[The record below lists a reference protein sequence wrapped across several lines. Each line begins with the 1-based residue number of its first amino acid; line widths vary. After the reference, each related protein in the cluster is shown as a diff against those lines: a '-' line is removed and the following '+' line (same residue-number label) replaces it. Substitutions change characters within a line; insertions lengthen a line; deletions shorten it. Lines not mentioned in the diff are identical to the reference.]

1 MSYGSRYSCSIALQ
15 GPSSSSPSLK
25 VTVPLFTLRGQL
37 MLNEAL
43 LKACARS
50 LTFCAHNPFTLLL
63 AASPWQMMSKRDFF
77 HGLEQW
83 TKSSPENEAGKSRGI
98 LLMLQGDL
106 R

>member
-1 MSYGSRYSCSIALQ
+1 
-15 GPSSSSPSLK
+15 
-25 VTVPLFTLRGQL
+25 

-50 LTFCAHNPFTLLL
+50 FTFCSHTPFT
-63 AASPWQMMSKRDFF
+63 APSCCFSMADDAQKGFFPWARTGGQRA
-77 HGLEQW
+77 
-83 TKSSPENEAGKSRGI
+83 ENAQGKAEGS

>member
-15 GPSSSSPSLK
+15 GPSSGSPSLK

-50 LTFCAHNPFTLLL
+50 LTFCAHNPFT
-63 AASPWQMMSKRDFF
+63 APSCCFSMADDVQKGFFPWARTVDKKLS
-77 HGLEQW
+77 
-83 TKSSPENEAGKSRGI
+83 
-98 LLMLQGDL
+98 
-106 R
+106 